1 MIWGLINMKLF
12 ELLSPGPGINKPL
25 RIQIAGIIKF
35 VQKNCSIAL
44 DEMLATGKYLLRG
57 TREDNQTVFIGQS
70 RTDSSRLP
78 ADTPLI
84 TQSQVDDSLYQA
96 GFKALRS
103 NSIFCSSTIRTAR
116 EYGSPYA
123 IFPVNGFEYTWSSK
137 IFDLTG
143 ALDGCELPA
152 EMALISDIREL
163 PGKEFARKYEF
174 HNSVDLK
181 GALMSDNE
189 IYIRGTYLAVKWA
202 YLGDPHGT
210 VVDVFGIER

>member
-1 MIWGLINMKLF
+1 MHLMELF
-12 ELLSPGPGINKPL
+12 SAMQPGAEKPL
-25 RIQIAGIIKF
+25 KLKEKGIANFII
-35 VQKNCSIAL
+35 KNCSESL
-44 DEMLATGKYLLRG
+44 DAFQTAGAPLLRG
-57 TREDNQTVFIGQS
+57 LHGVAGLVFVGQS